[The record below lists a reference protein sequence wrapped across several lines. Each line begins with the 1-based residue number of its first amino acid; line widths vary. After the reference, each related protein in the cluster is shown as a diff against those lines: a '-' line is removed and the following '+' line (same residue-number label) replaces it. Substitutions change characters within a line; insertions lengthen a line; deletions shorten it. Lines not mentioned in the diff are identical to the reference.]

1 MLHGFGQAP
10 VCLELDL
17 DSYDGPW
24 THVERFRGRSGWLV
38 VAEAQVSTADA
49 DWTTTLVAACDDYG
63 EPVPYFMAPN
73 LLACACSH
81 PQPCREYPPDALDH
95 LLDVAARELQL
106 GWLRE
111 NNVGLLN
118 LSRAGTERVAS
129 LETATRAA
137 VDDADRRI
145 ADLRR
150 RRRMPGVSPHAI
162 GVFNEAI
169 TAIEVDREIALHRLA
184 DQRAQMRRAVKE
196 EELALLR
203 RSRVRVTWEPLYH
216 VSWTAAGRVGEDELA
231 VRDHVANSRYRAG
244 AFAHNE
250 RQGRHEDAIATTS
263 LLIAYPKRVAN
274 EYAAVTVA
282 AAPSSSSSGTASSVN
297 ASLVGREQE
306 DHSKLIR
313 RVKTLAAQVDA
324 LHSNRLP
331 IGRGYLI
338 RMVGLRREVATALS
352 MLGQSDAVT
361 EPEGAA
367 LADAERRL
375 VRVET
380 MLSHSPHS
388 PHSPHSQTQSSQL
401 SKPVIALAASV
412 PAVTATAPKP
422 SPTIVTCATTSPVTE
437 AVSSAPRTNAKLNF
451 ERDLL
456 ARQLAELDATGR
468 KFLRGSPKFERNH
481 AQRTDLAVRIRA
493 LDVEITGHCTAAVV
507 EPSLED
513 QRAELQAELRR
524 HEQRGARSSDGA
536 YRYREYRD
544 GCLTLLGRIAE
555 IEARIARQIARENR
569 MGVGGVPSENER

>member
-24 THVERFRGRSGWLV
+24 THVERFRGQSGWLV
-38 VAEAQVSTADA
+38 VAEAQVSTADT

-81 PQPCREYPPDALDH
+81 PQPCREYPPDLLDH
-95 LLDVAARELQL
+95 LLNKAAHELQL

-129 LETATRAA
+129 LEAATRAA

-162 GVFNEAI
+162 DIFDGAI
-169 TAIEVDREIALHRLA
+169 TAIEVDRETALHRLA
-184 DQRAQMRRAVKE
+184 DQRAQVRRAVEE

-231 VRDHVANSRYRAG
+231 VRDHVANSRHRAG

-250 RQGRHEDAIATTS
+250 RQGRHEDAIARTS
-263 LLIAYPKRVAN
+263 LLIAHPKRVAN
-274 EYAAVTVA
+274 EYAAATVA
-282 AAPSSSSSGTASSVN
+282 AAPSSSSSGTASSVK
-297 ASLVGREQE
+297 ASPVGREQK

-352 MLGQSDAVT
+352 VLDLSDGVT

-367 LADAERRL
+367 LAEAERRL
-375 VRVET
+375 LGVET
-380 MLSHSPHS
+380 MLSNSPR
-388 PHSPHSQTQSSQL
+388 SQTQSSQP
-401 SKPVIALAASV
+401 SKPAIAPAASV
-412 PAVTATAPKP
+412 RAVTATAPKP
-422 SPTIVTCATTSPVTE
+422 APTVVACATTSPVMAT
-437 AVSSAPRTNAKLNF
+437 VSTAPRTNAKLKF

-481 AQRTDLAVRIRA
+481 AQRTDLAERIRA
-493 LDVEITGHCTAAVV
+493 LDVEITGHCAAAVV

-544 GCLTLLGRIAE
+544 GRLTLLGRIAE
-555 IEARIARQIARENR
+555 IEARIARRAARENR
-569 MGVGGVPSENER
+569 ISIGGVPSENER